1 MQAFEAMTPDV
12 VRVTPEVT
20 LMEAARTMKDLDIG
34 PLPVCEGNRLLG
46 MITDRDITVR
56 ATALG
61 RDPRHTPVSDVM
73 TPEVVCCH
81 EADDIRAAAKMMQE
95 TQLRRLLVVNDDG
108 RLVGIVSLGDLV
120 LQTGDEKLAGQTLE
134 KVSEHTESQSAS

>member
-1 MQAFEAMTPDV
+1 MQVFEAMTPDV

-34 PLPVCEGNRLLG
+34 PLPVCEGDRLLG
-46 MITDRDITVR
+46 MVTDRDITVR
-56 ATALG
+56 ATAEG
-61 RDPRHTPVSDVM
+61 RDPRLTPVGDIM
-73 TPEVVCCH
+73 TTAVVCCH
-81 EADDIRAAAKMMQE
+81 EADDIQSAARLMQL

-120 LQTGDEKLAGQTLE
+120 LQTGDEKLAGHTLE
-134 KVSEHTESQSAS
+134 KVSEPALDESQS